1 MNADLNKIG
10 VNLRKSAALCFFVI
24 ISRLMIR
31 IEDIVEK
38 VAANHAQADLDL
50 LRRAY
55 LFSAKEHKGQK
66 RASGESYLVHP
77 LEVANIL
84 ADMKLD
90 EVSVATGLLHDVV
103 EDTLVDLETIRRY
116 FGEEITHLVDG
127 LTKIAQISNISREEQ
142 QAENVRKMLLAM
154 VDDVRVVLVKLADRL
169 HNMRTLQYLSTEK
182 RKRIA
187 EETMEI
193 YAPIAHRLGMG
204 QLRGELEDLA
214 FRHLHTEDYRSLA
227 EQLEKRRAEH
237 EAFLHA
243 TTARIEEKLREAD
256 VPFVR
261 VEGRVKRLYSIYKK
275 LRRQRI
281 DLDQV
286 YDLVAAR
293 IVTPDNDVRH
303 CYAALGVIH
312 NTWKPVPGHFKDSI
326 GPPRDNLYQSLHTSV
341 IGSKGQPFEVQI
353 RTEEMH
359 RIAEEG
365 VAAHW
370 KYKEGK
376 RGAQEDDEAFQWL
389 RSLIEWTQ
397 EVKDSRDFLETL
409 KLDLYPKDVYA
420 FTPMGKII
428 QLPRGATPVDFAYA
442 IHTEV
447 GNTCMGARINGR
459 MVPLRTAIQNG
470 DVVEIIRSQGAHPSR
485 DWLNFIKTSRA
496 RNRVRHFI
504 AEQQRAESIEIGRKL
519 FEKEAARFQLSTKK
533 LLSDG
538 EGALKRIAGEYGYG
552 RVDDLL
558 AAIGYGK
565 LVPRNVIAKLLGP
578 EKFEELDTQKESRL
592 RSGMRAVRRLI
603 RLGDDAIVVRGV
615 DDLMVTRAR
624 CCNPLRGE
632 EIVGYVT
639 RGKGVAVHS
648 TQCKN
653 VKQLMV
659 NPERIVEVEWAGKS
673 DKEAYAVKLLAI
685 TENRTGMIAGITGAI
700 SDMKTGIRDARA
712 SVAEDEKGRIEVT
725 VEVFDVKHL
734 ERVIG
739 SIKSVPGVLDVERLQ
754 GAA

>member
-1 MNADLNKIG
+1 
-10 VNLRKSAALCFFVI
+10 
-24 ISRLMIR
+24 MIR

-38 VAANHAQADLDL
+38 VSRNHPQADLAM

-55 LFSAKEHKGQK
+55 FFSAREHKGQT
-66 RASGESYLVHP
+66 RASGEPYLVHP

-84 ADMKLD
+84 ADMRLD
-90 EVSVATGLLHDVV
+90 EVSVSTGLLHDVV
-103 EDTLVDLETIRRY
+103 EDTLVDLETIRKY
-116 FGEEITHLVDG
+116 FGDEVTLLVDG
-127 LTKIAQISNISREEQ
+127 LTKISQISNVSLEEQ

-154 VDDVRVVLVKLADRL
+154 VNDVRVVLVKLADRL
-169 HNMRTLQYLSTEK
+169 HNMRTLQYLKPEK

-187 EETMEI
+187 QETMDI

-204 QLRGELEDLA
+204 KLRGELEDLA
-214 FRHLHTEDYRSLA
+214 FQHLHPEEYRELTA
-227 EQLEKRRAEH
+227 QLEKRRPVN
-237 EAFLHA
+237 EAFLKEI
-243 TTARIEEKLREAD
+243 TASIEEKMHEAE
-256 VPFVR
+256 VPYVR
-261 VEGRVKRLYSIYKK
+261 IEGRIKRLYSIWKK
-275 LRRQRI
+275 LQLQKI

-293 IVTPDNDVRH
+293 VITPNEVRH

-312 NTWKPVPGHFKDSI
+312 NNWRPVPGRIKDWI
-326 GPPRDNLYQSLHTSV
+326 ATPRDNLYQSLHTSV
-341 IGSKGQPFEVQI
+341 IGPKAQSFEVQI

-359 RIAEEG
+359 HIAEEG

-370 KYKEGK
+370 KYKDDKRGK
-376 RGAQEDDEAFQWL
+376 RDDDKALQAL
-389 RSLIEWTQ
+389 RSLVEWTQ
-397 EVKDSRDFLETL
+397 EVKDSRDFLDSL

-420 FTPMGKII
+420 FTPMGKVI
-428 QLPRGATPVDFAYA
+428 QLPRGATTVDFAYS
-442 IHTEV
+442 IHSEV
-447 GNTCMGARINGR
+447 GNTCTGARINGR
-459 MVPLRTAIQNG
+459 MVPLRTLIQNG
-470 DVVEIIRSQGAHPSR
+470 DVVEILTTTNSHPSR
-485 DWLNFIKTSRA
+485 DWLNFIATSRA
-496 RNRVRHFI
+496 KNRVRHWVS
-504 AEQQRAESIEIGRKL
+504 EQQRAESIEIGRKL
-519 FEKEAARFQLSTKK
+519 FEKEAARFQLSSKK

-538 EGALKRIAGEYGYG
+538 DGALKRIAGEYGYG

-565 LVPRNVIAKLLGP
+565 LVPRNILAKYLGP
-578 EKFEELDTQKESRL
+578 EKFEELDTQKESKL

-615 DDLMVTRAR
+615 DDLMVARAR

-632 EIVGYVT
+632 DIVGYIT
-639 RGKGVAVHS
+639 RGKGVAVH
-648 TQCKN
+648 TRRCKN
-653 VKQLMV
+653 VDQLMV

-673 DKEAYAVKLLAI
+673 DNAAYAVKLLAI

-712 SVAEDEKGRIEVT
+712 SVAPDERGRIEVT

-734 ERVIG
+734 DKVIN

-754 GAA
+754 GVA

>member
-1 MNADLNKIG
+1 
-10 VNLRKSAALCFFVI
+10 
-24 ISRLMIR
+24 MIR

-38 VAANHAQADLDL
+38 VSRNHPQADLAM

-55 LFSAKEHKGQK
+55 FFSAREHKGQT
-66 RASGESYLVHP
+66 RASGEPYLVHP

-84 ADMKLD
+84 ADMRLD
-90 EVSVATGLLHDVV
+90 EVSVSTGLLHDVV
-103 EDTLVDLETIRRY
+103 EDTLVDLETIRKY
-116 FGEEITHLVDG
+116 FGDEVTLLVDG
-127 LTKIAQISNISREEQ
+127 LTKISQISNVSLEEQ

-154 VDDVRVVLVKLADRL
+154 VNDVRVVLVKLADRL
-169 HNMRTLQYLSTEK
+169 HNMRTLQYLKPEK

-187 EETMEI
+187 QETMDI

-204 QLRGELEDLA
+204 KLRGELEDLA
-214 FRHLHTEDYRSLA
+214 FQHLHPEEYRELTA
-227 EQLEKRRAEH
+227 QLEKRRPVN
-237 EAFLHA
+237 EAFLKEI
-243 TTARIEEKLREAD
+243 TASIEEKMHEAE
-256 VPFVR
+256 VPYVR
-261 VEGRVKRLYSIYKK
+261 IEGRIKRLYSIWKK
-275 LRRQRI
+275 LQLQKI

-293 IVTPDNDVRH
+293 VITPNEVRH

-312 NTWKPVPGHFKDSI
+312 NNWRPVPGRIKDWI
-326 GPPRDNLYQSLHTSV
+326 ATPRDNLYQSLHTSV
-341 IGSKGQPFEVQI
+341 IGPKAQSFEVQI

-359 RIAEEG
+359 HIAEEG

-370 KYKEGK
+370 KYKDDKRGK
-376 RGAQEDDEAFQWL
+376 RDDDKALQAL
-389 RSLIEWTQ
+389 RSLVEWTQ
-397 EVKDSRDFLETL
+397 EVKDSRDFLDSL

-420 FTPMGKII
+420 FTPMGKVI
-428 QLPRGATPVDFAYA
+428 QLPRGATTVDFAYS
-442 IHTEV
+442 IHSEV
-447 GNTCMGARINGR
+447 GNTCTGARINGR
-459 MVPLRTAIQNG
+459 MVPLRTLIQNG
-470 DVVEIIRSQGAHPSR
+470 DVVEILTTSNSHPSR
-485 DWLNFIKTSRA
+485 DWLNFIATSRA
-496 RNRVRHFI
+496 KNRVRHWV
-504 AEQQRAESIEIGRKL
+504 AEQQRSESIEIGRKL
-519 FEKEAARFQLSTKK
+519 FEKEAARFQLSSKK

-538 EGALKRIAGEYGYG
+538 DGSLKRIAGEYGYG

-565 LVPRNVIAKLLGP
+565 LVPRNILAKYLGP
-578 EKFEELDTQKESRL
+578 EKFEELDTQKESKL

-615 DDLMVTRAR
+615 DDLMVARAR

-632 EIVGYVT
+632 DIVGYIT
-639 RGKGVAVHS
+639 RGKGVAVH
-648 TQCKN
+648 TRRCKN
-653 VKQLMV
+653 VDQLMV

-673 DKEAYAVKLLAI
+673 DNAAYAVKLLAI

-712 SVAEDEKGRIEVT
+712 SVAPDERGRIEVT

-734 ERVIG
+734 DKVIN

-754 GAA
+754 GVA